1 MKMTIDDIL
10 EQIKISEK
18 IVILTH
24 ENPDGDAIGSSLA
37 MKHALSKLGKQADIY
52 IPEYS
57 KVFEFL
63 PGANEILKEPKEE
76 VYDLVIGVDC
86 ANLKRLKGGEI
97 YFDSAKARINIDHH
111 GSNTMYADFNFVDP
125 VSPACCQILIGLFEY
140 FGIELDIELG
150 TCILAGIITDTGG
163 FRHSGINKETFEFT
177 AWLLEKGV
185 KVSELYRKVLQTK
198 TKATFDLTKIVVDRM
213 EFLEDG
219 KITFTHINLEDKEKV
234 NAQVGDHEGLVDIG
248 VDIEGVEVSIFA
260 REERENE
267 YKYSLRSKEYV
278 NVSDVCLMFN
288 GGGHPRA
295 AGCTILGDLEQG
307 KQKLLAEIK
316 KVL

>member
-1 MKMTIDDIL
+1 MTIDEIF

-18 IVILTH
+18 IIILTH

-37 MKHALSKLGKQADIY
+37 MKLALNKIGKQADVY
-52 IPEYS
+52 IPEFS

-63 PGANEILKEPKEE
+63 PGANEIIKVPKTEN
-76 VYDLVIGVDC
+76 YDLVIGLDC
-86 ANLKRLKGGEI
+86 ANLKRLKGGER
-97 YFDSAKARINIDHH
+97 YFDLAKSRINIDHH
-111 GSNTMYADFNFVDP
+111 GSNTMYADYNFVDP
-125 VSPACCQILIGLFEY
+125 VSPACCQILIGLFDY
-140 FGIELDIELG
+140 FGIEIDIELG

-163 FRHSGINKETFEFT
+163 FRHSGTNKETFEFT

-198 TKATFDLTKIVVDRM
+198 TKATFDLTKVVVDRM
-213 EFLEDG
+213 EFLENG
-219 KITFTHINLEDKEKV
+219 KIAFTYITLKDKEKA

-248 VDIEGVEVSIFA
+248 IDIEGVEVSIFA
-260 REERENE
+260 REESENE

-278 NVSDVCLMFN
+278 NVSDVCLMHN

-295 AGCTILGDLEQG
+295 AGCTINGELEQG
-307 KQKLLAEIK
+307 KEKLISEIK
-316 KVL
+316 KLL